1 MLSSLLSPFVAA
13 SALGLVLSIV
23 VHLCAWLNIAS
34 PLGRYTWLLHVGI
47 FVVWFPTVLVSG
59 RLTREYRAN
68 DFWKAALRGC
78 PLWMRRMVYFFGA
91 YAMLN
96 FVIFILS
103 EKPESPSGAEMP
115 PVVARG
121 FSGHW
126 MLFYSAAL
134 PRFTLQSTRGRWTT
148 VAAAQMVIWSLQWRG
163 IASNVAPL
171 FMELIPE

>member
-126 MLFYSAAL
+126 MVFYSAAL
-134 PRFTLQSTRGRWTT
+134 ATLYSAIHAGKVDEGRRCSNGHLVSA
-148 VAAAQMVIWSLQWRG
+148 VARYCEQCG
-163 IASNVAPL
+163 APVYGVDS
-171 FMELIPE
+171 

>member
-1 MLSSLLSPFVAA
+1 MLTSLLSPFVAA
-13 SALGLVLSIV
+13 SALGLLLSMV
-23 VHLCAWLNIAS
+23 VHLCAWLSIPS

-47 FVVWFPTVLVSG
+47 FLVWFLVSQ
-59 RLTREYRAN
+59 RLTREYRAE

-78 PLWMRRMVYFFGA
+78 PAWMRRTVYFFGA

-115 PVVARG
+115 PVIARG

-126 MLFYSAAL
+126 MVFYSAAL
-134 PRFTLQSTRGRWTT
+134 ATLYSAIHAQKADAGRRCSNGHLVSA
-148 VAAAQMVIWSLQWRG
+148 VARYCEQCG
-163 IASNVAPL
+163 APVYGVDS
-171 FMELIPE
+171 